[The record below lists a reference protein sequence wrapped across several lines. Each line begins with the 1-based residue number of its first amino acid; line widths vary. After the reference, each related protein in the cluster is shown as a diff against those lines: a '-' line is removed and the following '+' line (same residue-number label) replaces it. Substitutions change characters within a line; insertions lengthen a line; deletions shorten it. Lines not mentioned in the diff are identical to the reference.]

1 MRKKILII
9 SVILLAFV
17 FLVVPKAYAMPI
29 SVIIYTGKN
38 IALEVEPNDSIDA
51 IKAKIEEIEG
61 IPSDQQKLT
70 FEGKQLEEG
79 KTLSDYNIPRD
90 STIHLVLRSRG
101 SYKVNYNITN
111 LSVITNNVTDEG
123 DLGNNSYL
131 VSSDKDF
138 SAILKGNDGY
148 KIPNYIIVKLD
159 DEELDYQKYTYNVES
174 GEIIIPKDNITGTID
189 IEASGLEIVDKIT
202 IDFREIS
209 NGDLLTEEQ
218 QSAFQFLGIDK
229 GYLTLN
235 NSLNAICDKNQ
246 KILLYIDEENNITL
260 AENLSNLDNIVYTLS
275 DEEIEIY
282 KKEYAVF
289 QVPKKIEMIFAEK
302 LYEVTFDA
310 NGGKFTNKDKI
321 VVDDIINFDYANFN
335 KPTREGYRFIGF
347 FTKKT
352 GGKSFEEIMS
362 SEEGIK
368 SDITFYAQW
377 EQNSISSGTGEAE
390 PPIDDNDDRENETT
404 NNELDDNKIE
414 NTNNGGNKDTETVNN
429 PQTSDNIMLYVLILS
444 ISTLGIIIV
453 TKIKKMRQNN

>member
-1 MRKKILII
+1 MIKKFLYISIIFIAFIL
-9 SVILLAFV
+9 V
-17 FLVVPKAYAMPI
+17 FIPKAYAMEI
-29 SVIIYTGKN
+29 KVKQLTGVD
-38 IALEVEPNDSIDA
+38 ITVEVEPNDSIEA
-51 IKAKIEEIEG
+51 IKLKIQEKLG
-61 IPSDQQKLT
+61 IPPEQQKLL
-70 FEGKQLEEG
+70 FAGKQLEEG
-79 KTLSDYNIPRD
+79 KTLSDYNIQKE
-90 STIHLVLRSRG
+90 STIHLVLRTRG
-101 SYKVNYNITN
+101 SYKVNYNVTN

-159 DEELDYQKYTYNVES
+159 DEELDYQKYTYNVETR
-174 GEIIIPKDNITGTID
+174 EIIIPKDNITGTID

-218 QSAFQFLGIDK
+218 QSAFQFIGIDK

-289 QVPKKIEMIFAEK
+289 QVPKKIEMIFAEE

-310 NGGKFTNKDKI
+310 NGGKFTNNDKI

-347 FTKKT
+347 FRERT

-377 EQNSISSGTGEAE
+377 EQNSISSGKGEAE

-404 NNELDDNKIE
+404 NNELDDNKTE

-444 ISTLGIIIV
+444 ISTLGIIII
-453 TKIKKMRQNN
+453 TKIRQND